1 MEIVQT
7 YKYLL
12 VIALAWLIAHLI
24 KAIIEKQNGQRKKFF
39 NNFFASGGMP
49 SAHTATVV
57 SLALLIGLELG
68 FNSAIFALAILFTAI
83 TMHDAMRVRWSA
95 GENSK
100 AINKI
105 IKNGK
110 LSIPILKINQGHTK
124 AEVMAG
130 GVLGALIAIV
140 VFITT

>member
-1 MEIVQT
+1 
-7 YKYLL
+7 
-12 VIALAWLIAHLI
+12 
-24 KAIIEKQNGQRKKFF
+24 
-39 NNFFASGGMP
+39 
-49 SAHTATVV
+49 
-57 SLALLIGLELG
+57 
-68 FNSAIFALAILFTAI
+68 
-83 TMHDAMRVRWSA
+83 MRVRWSA

-110 LSIPILKINQGHTK
+110 LSIPTLKINQGHTK
-124 AEVMAG
+124 AEVVAG

>member
-1 MEIVQT
+1 MEVVQS
-7 YKYLL
+7 YKYLF
-12 VIALAWLIAHLI
+12 VIALAWLVAHLI
-24 KAIIEKQNGQRKKFF
+24 KAIIEKSNGQRDKFF

-49 SAHTATVV
+49 SAHTATIV
-57 SLALLIGLELG
+57 SLAVLIGLEIG
-68 FNSAIFALAILFTAI
+68 FNSAIFALAILCAVI
-83 TMHDAMRVRWSA
+83 MMHDAMRVRWSA

-105 IKNGK
+105 IKSEK
-110 LSIPILKINQGHTK
+110 LSIAKIKVNKGHTK

-130 GVLGALIAIV
+130 GLLGSVIALV